1 MLRLTSEENRALRF
15 QIGTLK
21 RGQHSKYLSY
31 AFTEH
36 GVAMLSSVLRSKRAV
51 QVNIAIMRAFGR
63 LREMLATHKDLAR
76 KLEAMERKYDAQFR
90 VVFDELRKLM
100 EPPPEKSRRA
110 IGFQPPKK

>member
-1 MLRLTSEENRALRF
+1 MLRLTAEESRALRF

-36 GVAMLSSVLRSKRAV
+36 GVAMLSSILRSKRAV

-63 LREMLATHKDLAR
+63 LRQMLATHKDLAR
-76 KLEAMERKYDAQFR
+76 KLEAMERKYDAHFR

-100 EPPPEKSRRA
+100 APPPKKRQA